1 VSTNGPTS
9 PGRRIAASTPFG
21 RGTTSVVLKDATAG
35 RFLAAAGC
43 FTTLTRNPATS
54 EIIPLMSSNSPFRV
68 VSLQP
73 SVTVT
78 LRDLGLLDH
87 LAACTRYCLDVCP
100 ELCGTSR
107 HIVQDSWSAKS
118 DEISAAKPDIVI
130 ASVPYRLESVAEII
144 KCGVRFLGLAPK
156 SLSDIYSDIELIAR
170 VMDVPER
177 GLIVVQKMQQEITAA
192 REQNAGRKPPL
203 VYCEEWGK
211 PLILSQPWVA
221 ELVEAAGGR
230 FFGDPGK
237 QTTEQEVALADPD
250 VIVTAWCGAGDRVPL
265 EKIVARRNWEQTKA
279 AQNGRVYC
287 INDELLNTPASTL
300 IQGLYAL
307 AAAIFPD
314 ELQPAPGL
322 RRIGAPGPAPVFGA
336 DLG

>member
-1 VSTNGPTS
+1 MSLNST
-9 PGRRIAASTPFG
+9 
-21 RGTTSVVLKDATAG
+21 
-35 RFLAAAGC
+35 
-43 FTTLTRNPATS
+43 
-54 EIIPLMSSNSPFRV
+54 FRV
-68 VSLQP
+68 ASLQP
-73 SVTVT
+73 SVSVT

-87 LAACTRYCLDVCP
+87 LVACTKYCLDVCP
-100 ELCGTSR
+100 ELRDSEC

-118 DEISAAKPDIVI
+118 DEILATKPDLVI
-130 ASVPYRLESVAEII
+130 ASVPYRLESVAEIM

-177 GLIVVQKMQQEITAA
+177 GSIVVQKMQQEIAA
-192 REQNAGRKPPL
+192 VREQNSGREPPL

-237 QTTEQEVALADPD
+237 QTTEQKVVLANPD
-250 VIVTAWCGAGDRVPL
+250 VIIAAWCGAGDRVPL
-265 EKIVARRNWEQTKA
+265 EKIVAQRKWDQTKA
-279 AQNGRVYC
+279 ALNGRVYC

-300 IQGLYAL
+300 IQGMHAL
-307 AAAIFPD
+307 AAAIWPD
-314 ELQPAPGL
+314 EHQSVQGL
-322 RRIGAPGPAPVFGA
+322 RRIGTPGPRAA
-336 DLG
+336 DFWC